1 MDDQIIDMVQRVTNP
16 EAFWQRPEDEV
27 SRALLAAEPL
37 ASLLGEQ
44 LLVLQRIERS
54 LETLMTLGNRQAI
67 ALEVIEQLVDEIAG
81 QRRDPNE

>member
-1 MDDQIIDMVQRVTNP
+1 MVTNIPGTLPDP
-16 EAFWQRPEDEV
+16 ETFWQRPEEEV

-54 LETLMTLGNRQAI
+54 LESLVSLQLRQAN
-67 ALEVIEQLVDEIAG
+67 ALEEIAD
-81 QRRDPNE
+81 RLTAIEERSTR